1 MVCIAFQFV
10 VGCIALEITVL
21 CKNTSTVFHNTLS
34 VQNRVWLAYV
44 VQIVLCCFV
53 LHLHYNSASQYF
65 AIYAQRKTVCDLR
78 LLFRL
83 SDLNGQIPPPLS
95 QIFPHPWW
103 WWSSWWRWQWQRDD
117 DDDDNDHGG
126 GDKGGKIIQ
135 LWQDPWFDLWLETK
149 DQLSHLHELD

>member
-95 QIFPHPWW
+95 QTFHTH
-103 WWSSWWRWQWQRDD
+103 DD
-117 DDDDNDHGG
+117 DCHHDEDDNDTGMMMMMTMMMMTMIMVVVTKG
-126 GDKGGKIIQ
+126 VKLSSSDKTHDLIFDWKQKI
-135 LWQDPWFDLWLETK
+135 
-149 DQLSHLHELD
+149 S